1 MRTQAKFRS
10 YAGFNFCHVP
20 LGFTKTKLL
29 LLQQANGINLDN
41 YQASKFQRI
50 VQALQMVSL
59 NFDTLTLTKHV
70 HCLTIQYIPSPT
82 VKSFMFQMIQDV

>member
-50 VQALQMVSL
+50 VQAIQKVSL
-59 NFDTLTLTKHV
+59 HLTRLTLAKHV
-70 HCLTIQYIPSPT
+70 HCVEIQDIPSTT
-82 VKSFMFQMIQDV
+82 VVK